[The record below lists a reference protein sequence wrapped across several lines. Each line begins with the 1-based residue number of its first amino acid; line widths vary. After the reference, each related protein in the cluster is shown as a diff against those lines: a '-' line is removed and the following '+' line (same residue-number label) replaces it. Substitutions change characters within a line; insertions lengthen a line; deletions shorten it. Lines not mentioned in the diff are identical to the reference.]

1 MENRH
6 FQFYRV
12 QCPVDNF
19 MWPVARSKSTCNSLL
34 DDKLHVSNHVST
46 DVVGIICT
54 RKSNTSGKLLYITQ

>member
-1 MENRH
+1 
-6 FQFYRV
+6 
-12 QCPVDNF
+12 

-46 DVVGIICT
+46 EVVGIICT